1 MEEKMKE
8 NNHKKHL
15 IKAYLDDSEYEKF
28 ISIAKATKRSNS
40 RVVRDMLDNAI
51 FVEYPPVEYGQVL
64 RELRRIGINLNQIS
78 ERAHSLNHIDS
89 NAYRIDKNHLW
100 RVVAEFAEMYL
111 KCGALIEEEKVRQK
125 SERRISFH

>member
-15 IKAYLDDSEYEKF
+15 IKAYLDDSEYEKI

-64 RELRRIGINLNQIS
+64 RELRRIGINLNQIAD
-78 ERAHSLNHIDS
+78 RAHSLNYIDS

-100 RVVAEFAEMYL
+100 RVVAEFAEIYL

-125 SERRISFH
+125 AERRISFP

>member
-1 MEEKMKE
+1 MKE

-89 NAYRIDKNHLW
+89 NAYRIDKNHFHWMRINLLTNSF
-100 RVVAEFAEMYL
+100 V
-111 KCGALIEEEKVRQK
+111 CDNIALMNLFVL
-125 SERRISFH
+125 SF